1 MVARGI
7 AGTVTWGIR
16 FFQLLFAVILV
27 GALSYMVDQFRDFGF
42 GGVPREVVTPEVF
55 SVLAIPFTTFAI
67 LAVLFLDGTA
77 QIVATFFDF
86 VLFVGYLTS
95 AGLLRHNFHRHSGE
109 NPLRAA
115 LIDIRTAHGING
127 REDHNGGLVRLVAG
141 LVVIQL
147 ILFFITTI
155 LSLLV
160 VRRSETTFD
169 NSPVSEKHSRFSFS
183 RSSRGS
189 GEGRAVPSSAV

>member
-1 MVARGI
+1 MVASGI
-7 AGTVTWGIR
+7 ARTVTWGIR

-67 LAVLFLDGTA
+67 LAVLFLDGTS
-77 QIVATFFDF
+77 QIIATFFDF
-86 VLFVGYLTS
+86 VLFIGYVTS
-95 AGLLRHNFHRHSGE
+95 AGLLRHNFHRHSHE
-109 NPLRAA
+109 NPLRDA
-115 LIDIRTAHGING
+115 LINIRRAHGING
-127 REDHNGGLVRLVAG
+127 REDRNGGLVRLVVG
-141 LVVIQL
+141 LVVLQL
-147 ILFFITTI
+147 ILFFFTTI
-155 LSLLV
+155 LSLFV
-160 VRRSETTFD
+160 VRRSESASD

-189 GEGRAVPSSAV
+189 GENRAVPSSAV